1 MRVAPSP
8 RILKP
13 SAAMKNQDVRRCLA
27 TATVSFLLLVPTIV
41 AGQEEEPQDEAQQP
55 AEEQVQQAPVQ
66 RLFVSDKLVLNVY
79 EQPDQG
85 GSRVAT
91 LETGD
96 SVDELARENSFVHV
110 RLPDGREGWVGASYL
125 TTDAPAAVRLR
136 ELQQGQRSAVQGAEK
151 KAAEEIARLKK
162 ESAALQAEL
171 NQLKASATVDD
182 ATSEPST
189 PQPAETQSAQ
199 LASVAGTEGRGG
211 LWWWSLGV
219 VLALGVGFLAGYQS
233 LASRIRKKFGG
244 LKVY

>member
-1 MRVAPSP
+1 
-8 RILKP
+8 
-13 SAAMKNQDVRRCLA
+13 MKNQDVRRCLA
-27 TATVSFLLLVPTIV
+27 TATVSFLLLVPMIV
-41 AGQEEEPQDEAQQP
+41 AGQEEEPRDEAQQP
-55 AEEQVQQAPVQ
+55 AEEQVQQPAPVQ

-96 SVDELARENSFVHV
+96 SVEELARENSFVHV
-110 RLPDGREGWVGASYL
+110 RLPDGREGWIGASYL

-136 ELQQGQRSAVQGAEK
+136 ELQQGQRAAVQGAEK

-182 ATSEPST
+182 TTSEPST
-189 PQPAETQSAQ
+189 SQPPESQSAQ
-199 LASVAGTEGRGG
+199 LAAVAPAAGSGSV
-211 LWWWSLGV
+211 WWWSLGV
-219 VLALGVGFLAGYQS
+219 LAALGLGFLAGYQS